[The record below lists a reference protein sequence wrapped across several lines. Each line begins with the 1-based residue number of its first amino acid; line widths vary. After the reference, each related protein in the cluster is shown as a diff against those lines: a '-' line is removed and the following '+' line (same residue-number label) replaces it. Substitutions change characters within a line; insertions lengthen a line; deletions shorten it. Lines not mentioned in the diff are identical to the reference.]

1 MKPRGLTDS
10 PHVRVE
16 NVGGIDETDVELA
29 PGVNVLHGR
38 NATNRTSFLQAL
50 MAAMGSDRVSLKG
63 DAAEGRVELDI
74 AGETYTRTLTRTGDS
89 VTFGGDPY
97 FDDPQLADLFAF
109 LLEDNPARR
118 AVAMGGDLRDLIMEP
133 VDTASIQ
140 ADIDRLEAEKRD
152 VEARLDDLDAL
163 KERLP
168 KLEERRSNLRG
179 EIEAKREELT
189 ELEAEI
195 DDADADLDETRDS
208 RSDLE
213 ETLEELREVRS
224 TLEEV
229 RFDIETEKASL
240 DSLRSQE
247 QDVDD
252 DLDDLPPVDDAR
264 LDEIEAEIAELREQ
278 KQSVDSRTSELQN
291 IIRFNEERL
300 GDTAS
305 GVLDLG
311 EGGEGKGAPTDK
323 LLSDDSVTCWTCGSD
338 VERDAIDE
346 TVDRLKGNRS
356 DLLSER
362 RDLDDR
368 ISELND
374 ERAEISDR
382 QDRRDRLERSLR
394 ETAQEIERRNERLE
408 ELEDRRESLKADVE
422 ELETEVAELEN
433 ETYEEILE
441 LHREAN
447 EVEFEIGR
455 YEDDLDSVESEIEE
469 VEADL
474 GEEAELHSRR
484 ERIQEDLVELRTR
497 IDRIEE
503 QAVEEFNDHMSSV
516 LDILDYE
523 NLDRIW
529 LERVE
534 TEVREGRRKVSKS
547 KFELHIV
554 RRTRSGTAYEDRVE
568 HLSES
573 EREVTGLVFALA
585 GYLVHDVYEDVPL
598 MLLDSLEAIDSE
610 RIARLVDYL
619 KEFADF
625 LVVALLPEDAE
636 ALDEG
641 SHHVTDI

>member
-1 MKPRGLTDS
+1 M
-10 PHVRVE
+10 HAE

-63 DAAEGRVELDI
+63 DADEGRVRLDVD
-74 AGETYTRTLTRTGDS
+74 GETYTRTLTRTGDT
-89 VTFGGDPY
+89 VAFGGDPY
-97 FDDPQLADLFAF
+97 FDDPTLADLFAF

-118 AVAMGGDLRDLIMEP
+118 AVAMGGDLRELIMEP

-140 ADIDRLEAEKRD
+140 ADIDRLEAEKRE
-152 VEARLDDLDAL
+152 VEAELDDLDTL
-163 KERLP
+163 KQRLP
-168 KLEERRSNLRG
+168 TLEQRRTDLQDD
-179 EIEAKREELT
+179 IEQKRDALT

-195 DDADADLDETRDS
+195 DEADADLDETRDS

-213 ETLEELREVRS
+213 ATLEELRDVRS

-229 RFDIETEKASL
+229 RFDIETEKESL
-240 DSLRSQE
+240 ESLRSE
-247 QDVDD
+247 KRETEA
-252 DLDDLPPVDDAR
+252 DLDDVDAVDESR

-278 KQSVDSRTSELQN
+278 KQSLDSRTSELQN
-291 IIRFNEERL
+291 IIRFNEDRL
-300 GDTAS
+300 EDAADG
-305 GVLDLG
+305 GLDLG
-311 EGGEGKGAPTDK
+311 ADGDSAETGAPTDK
-323 LLSDDSVTCWTCGSD
+323 LLSDESVTCWTCGSD
-338 VERDAIDE
+338 VERDAIE
-346 TVDRLKGNRS
+346 ATIDRLKESRS
-356 DLLSER
+356 ELLSDR
-362 RDLDDR
+362 RELDDR
-368 ISELND
+368 ISALND
-374 ERAEISDR
+374 ERADITDR
-382 QDRRDRLERSLR
+382 RDRRDRLERSL
-394 ETAQEIERRNERLE
+394 EQTTQEIERREDRLADLKE
-408 ELEDRRESLKADVE
+408 RRESLKAEVE
-422 ELETEVAELEN
+422 QLETEVAELEN
-433 ETYEEILE
+433 ETYEDILE

-455 YEDDLDSVESEIEE
+455 LEDDLASVESEIEE
-469 VEADL
+469 VESEL
-474 GEEAELHSRR
+474 GREEELQSRR
-484 ERIQEDLVELRTR
+484 EEISEELVELRTR

-503 QAVEEFNDHMSSV
+503 EAVEEFNDHMSSV
-516 LDILDYE
+516 LEILDYE

-534 TEVREGRRKVSKS
+534 TEVREGRRKVSKTE
-547 KFELHIV
+547 FELHIV

-585 GYLVHDVYEDVPL
+585 GYLVHDVYEEVPV

-619 KEFADF
+619 REFADY

-636 ALDEG
+636 ALDDDY
-641 SHHVTDI
+641 HRVTDI